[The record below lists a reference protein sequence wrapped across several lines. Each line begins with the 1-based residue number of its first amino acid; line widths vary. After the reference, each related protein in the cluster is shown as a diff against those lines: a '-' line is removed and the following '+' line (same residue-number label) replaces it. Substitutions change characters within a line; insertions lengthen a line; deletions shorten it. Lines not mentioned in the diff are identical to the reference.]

1 MRQAPAQTEL
11 RPIAPT
17 PTNSSIE
24 PSSRLAGLTCVA
36 KGPGSFGVT
45 SQVVA
50 TREAPVRTEP
60 HPTRGFLGLFK
71 DRARGG
77 AGIGDRINTGY
88 WHPERSL
95 RCPPATRLT
104 PLQVG
109 KRLGRR
115 SPESVPGP
123 EPDLFRRNMRL
134 AASSALLVH
143 RILYRSCLNLNAECQ
158 APVQCFCIATED
170 YFQLV
175 ISFQPKPQTRPQK
188 VQAKPCF
195 LRIEADRSRDRRS
208 DATDLKAAAPRP
220 DWKN

>member
-1 MRQAPAQTEL
+1 M
-11 RPIAPT
+11 
-17 PTNSSIE
+17 NSSIE
-24 PSSRLAGLTCVA
+24 SISGFNVRGQRPRIFLGDF
-36 KGPGSFGVT
+36 K
-45 SQVVA
+45 VVA

-71 DRARGG
+71 DRAGGG

-109 KRLGRR
+109 KRPGRR

-170 YFQLV
+170 YFSVGHQF
-175 ISFQPKPQTRPQK
+175 SAEAPNQTPKGPSKTVFSSNR
-188 VQAKPCF
+188 A
-195 LRIEADRSRDRRS
+195 
-208 DATDLKAAAPRP
+208 
-220 DWKN
+220 